1 MKGCHTCTATLT
13 EGLDPYGSLDED
25 EFLEVFHKP
34 PVDDPVEKEKRAAAL
49 KQHEKEVL
57 ENNEAFLAGNQTW
70 WDQIDEFSDL
80 PDDEFLAGHTG
91 LIKRPLTPDPRVSMR
106 PSDTAEKPCPPPT
119 TPSLSAMSAPS
130 RTREVIY
137 PGFMQR
143 GHLYLRHIEPAKG
156 K

>member
-57 ENNEAFLAGNQTW
+57 ENNEALWG
-70 WDQIDEFSDL
+70 
-80 PDDEFLAGHTG
+80 
-91 LIKRPLTPDPRVSMR
+91 V
-106 PSDTAEKPCPPPT
+106 
-119 TPSLSAMSAPS
+119 
-130 RTREVIY
+130 
-137 PGFMQR
+137 
-143 GHLYLRHIEPAKG
+143 
-156 K
+156 